1 MKCDPVDFTLG
12 IGAILVAGVYLAL
25 AAQIPTSLLSDE
37 VGASGLPNAVGWSL
51 AAIGTLLAVRSV
63 RFGPAALAGAADA
76 ASDGAGAGS
85 PDGKGGAMR
94 PHWLAL
100 GLLGI
105 MSLFV
110 VVAPVLGYVA
120 STSLMLGG
128 VALFSGAPRNR
139 MLVVTALLGAVS
151 LWLLFDKT
159 LGIALPVGSLWAR
172 G

>member
-1 MKCDPVDFTLG
+1 MKLEPVDFTLG
-12 IGAILVAGVYLAL
+12 IGAILAAGVYLAL
-25 AAQIPTSLLSDE
+25 AARIPTSLLSDE

-51 AAIGTLLAVRSV
+51 VAIGTLLAVRSV
-63 RFGPAALAGAADA
+63 RFGAPARSGAAEA
-76 ASDGAGAGS
+76 ASVDTPAGEGS
-85 PDGKGGAMR
+85 TMR

-100 GLLGI
+100 GLLGL
-105 MSLFV
+105 MSLFI
-110 VVAPVLGYVA
+110 VVAPFLGYVA

-139 MLVVTALLGAVS
+139 ILVVTALLGAVS
-151 LWLLFDKT
+151 LWLLFDRT